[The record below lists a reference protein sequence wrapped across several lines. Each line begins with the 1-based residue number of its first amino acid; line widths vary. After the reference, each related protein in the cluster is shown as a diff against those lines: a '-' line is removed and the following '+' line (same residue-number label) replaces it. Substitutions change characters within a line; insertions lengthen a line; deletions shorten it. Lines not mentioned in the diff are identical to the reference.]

1 LVPGPPESRTM
12 IDRTPAF
19 VIAVADDDS
28 RILKSLR
35 DLFESA
41 EYAVL
46 SFDSPTALLKSG
58 CLERIDCLISDISM
72 PETDGF
78 ELARLAHAARPGLP
92 IILITGRADM
102 LNRMSPAGV
111 GCYRFFR
118 KPFDG
123 DELLATVG
131 EALRSSYRA

>member
-1 LVPGPPESRTM
+1 M
-12 IDRTPAF
+12 IDHTPGF
-19 VIAVADDDS
+19 VIAVVDDDP

-46 SFDSPTALLKSG
+46 SFDSGTALLESG
-58 CLERIDCLISDISM
+58 ALEKIDCLISDIGM

-78 ELARLAHAARPGLP
+78 RLSRFAHAIRPRLP

-102 LNRMSPAGV
+102 LNRLSTTGL

-123 DELLATVG
+123 EEMLAAVS
-131 EALRSSYRA
+131 EALRGGSRA